1 MTGGLEV
8 TRAIREAAPDT
19 FAPVESVAHALNVA
33 TLRLTA
39 FTAGGSLLV
48 SAIAVLN
55 VARDYP
61 HPGHHAL
68 LALLTALLGL
78 LMLVGAAGLAFHKR
92 RPALILFGSVAVMGI
107 VLPLVRYVPI
117 VYTVAYER
125 DLESFFPAMWPYS
138 LSVPLLVATVL
149 ELALL
154 RRRRSAPAWLV
165 GASVVVASLVMFFGA
180 IVISKLAASD
190 VFIVLPQRTLLAL
203 TATVGLSS
211 MVVVGAVAATRGLAW
226 LGAML
231 LFLTGIALEIGS
243 TYFYGGIPRYL
254 TYLVVT
260 RPPPPWV
267 PFAAGTVSGA
277 LALVLSVLALQ
288 FGTREEA
295 LAQQ

>member
-1 MTGGLEV
+1 MGV
-8 TRAIREAAPDT
+8 APDR
-19 FAPVESVAHALNVA
+19 FELVEGVSHALNVA

-39 FTAGGSLLV
+39 LMAGGSLLV

-55 VARDYP
+55 NAKDYP
-61 HPGHHAL
+61 HPGHHAMS
-68 LALLTALLGL
+68 ALLTALLGM
-78 LMLVGAAGLAFHKR
+78 LMLAGALGLAFHKR

-117 VYTVAYER
+117 VYTVVYER

-138 LSVPLLVATVL
+138 LSVPLLVATFL

-165 GASVVVASLVMFFGA
+165 GVSAVVASLAMFFGS
-180 IVISKLAASD
+180 IVISKMATSD

-226 LGAML
+226 LGAMI
-231 LFLTGIALEIGS
+231 LFLTGISLEIGS
-243 TYFYGGIPRYL
+243 TYFYGGIPRSL
-254 TYLVVT
+254 TVLVVT
-260 RPPPPWV
+260 RPPSPWI
-267 PFAAGTVSGA
+267 PFAAGTISGA
-277 LALVLSVLALQ
+277 LALVLSVLAIQ

-295 LAQQ
+295 PAQ